1 MTNHLISKILSHK
14 TAPNLFLILMIIL
27 GFYSS
32 RVLNTQ
38 FFPTYSIDY
47 ITITTEWPGASPQ
60 DIEES
65 IIKPL
70 EEKTRYIDRVKNV
83 KSTAKENA
91 ARVLLEFEA
100 DTDMKRAL
108 SDVEREVKTIT
119 SLPEEAKEPEVK
131 LIIPYE
137 QLGLVLVNGDA
148 SEIDL
153 KQISKDLKEKLLDKG
168 IDKIDIE
175 GLRNQIIYVDLDPL
189 SLFSNNLDPLDVK
202 RKIAQES
209 KNIPS
214 GLFRD
219 ESLIQIRTYGKRDSA
234 KDIGNI
240 KITRDKETNNYLK
253 IKDIA
258 NVYEGIDPNDIEGLS
273 GKKTA
278 LTLRIFRSL
287 GNDTLK
293 STRILENTVADYKT
307 SLSEGVNIKIY
318 DLSSQLI
325 RDRINLLL
333 KNGAGGLV
341 LVLVVLFLFL
351 RFRVVIWV
359 AIGIPAAI
367 SVTLAIMLISGQSI
381 NMISLF
387 ALIMMLGIIVDDSIV
402 VAEHIDY
409 QFERGNK
416 PTDAALKGATIMLG
430 PVFAASLTTV
440 AAFAPVFLI
449 SGVIGQVI
457 EAIPLVAISV
467 LIASFFECFF
477 VLPGHLKYALL
488 KEKMDKSKS
497 VLDLNK
503 HLNKFKEKRFI
514 YILEKSIEYKFIT
527 FLIVM
532 SLLIFSIFL
541 VITGHVKFY
550 FFPSP
555 ESQIILV
562 NYNFSPGTKKS
573 KTIEFAN
580 LLENKLKIVDTTGI
594 VQSTYSTIGKPMW
607 GSRISTSDV
616 GDHVGGMIVEIK
628 SPEDR
633 EIRTKDFIE
642 KWKKEISPIPNLK
655 NLTIMERK
663 GGPPGLDIDIR
674 LRSKTKE
681 LKELKEASNFIK
693 NELSLYEGVSDI
705 RDNLP
710 LGKREINLQLTE
722 KGKSLGFN
730 TKYVAS
736 KVKNSFE
743 GVSAVKFF
751 RGEEE
756 IEVMVRHDPE
766 KYKLESLK
774 SFLIKS
780 PQGNLVPFSEIVDT
794 IKSQGFSVIKR
805 RNGYREVS
813 ITAEVNEGIINPDDL
828 IKELKSGALKKVKDN
843 FNIDWKLAG
852 RQEEQTETFSDMKR
866 GALLAFA
873 VIYLIL
879 AFIFQSYSLPVSIM
893 SIIPFTLIG
902 VIIGHWITGFDITIL
917 SLVAIL
923 GLSGIVINDSII
935 MVANINEKLK
945 QGKNIKDAVIKG
957 SQERLRAV
965 ILTSLTTIG
974 GLTPLLFETS
984 VQAQFL
990 KPMAITIVFGLVS
1003 STFLVLIFIP
1013 AILVIGRSLKDF
1025 LLSPKFR

>member
-219 ESLIQIRTYGKRDSA
+219 ESLIQIRTYGKRDNA

-273 GKKTA
+273 DKK
-278 LTLRIFRSL
+278 I
-287 GNDTLK
+287 
-293 STRILENTVADYKT
+293 ADYKT
-307 SLSEGVNIKIY
+307 SLSEGINIKIY

-527 FLIVM
+527 FLIAM

-555 ESQIILV
+555 ESQII
-562 NYNFSPGTKKS
+562 
-573 KTIEFAN
+573 
-580 LLENKLKIVDTTGI
+580 
-594 VQSTYSTIGKPMW
+594 Q
-607 GSRISTSDV
+607 
-616 GDHVGGMIVEIK
+616 
-628 SPEDR
+628 
-633 EIRTKDFIE
+633 
-642 KWKKEISPIPNLK
+642 
-655 NLTIMERK
+655 
-663 GGPPGLDIDIR
+663 
-674 LRSKTKE
+674 
-681 LKELKEASNFIK
+681 
-693 NELSLYEGVSDI
+693 
-705 RDNLP
+705 
-710 LGKREINLQLTE
+710 
-722 KGKSLGFN
+722 
-730 TKYVAS
+730 
-736 KVKNSFE
+736 
-743 GVSAVKFF
+743 
-751 RGEEE
+751 
-756 IEVMVRHDPE
+756 
-766 KYKLESLK
+766 
-774 SFLIKS
+774 
-780 PQGNLVPFSEIVDT
+780 
-794 IKSQGFSVIKR
+794 
-805 RNGYREVS
+805 
-813 ITAEVNEGIINPDDL
+813 
-828 IKELKSGALKKVKDN
+828 
-843 FNIDWKLAG
+843 
-852 RQEEQTETFSDMKR
+852 
-866 GALLAFA
+866 
-873 VIYLIL
+873 
-879 AFIFQSYSLPVSIM
+879 
-893 SIIPFTLIG
+893 
-902 VIIGHWITGFDITIL
+902 
-917 SLVAIL
+917 
-923 GLSGIVINDSII
+923 
-935 MVANINEKLK
+935 
-945 QGKNIKDAVIKG
+945 
-957 SQERLRAV
+957 
-965 ILTSLTTIG
+965 
-974 GLTPLLFETS
+974 
-984 VQAQFL
+984 
-990 KPMAITIVFGLVS
+990 
-1003 STFLVLIFIP
+1003 
-1013 AILVIGRSLKDF
+1013 
-1025 LLSPKFR
+1025 